1 MQRQRLGLEGLAEG
15 GEAAPEGGLAAQDQQ
30 QGDEVLQVDGGKR
43 QVDMAVAFGLDAQ
56 QDRAAVAETSP
67 VT

>member
-1 MQRQRLGLEGLAEG
+1 MKRQRLSLEGLAEG

-30 QGDEVLQVDGGKR
+30 QGDEMLQVDGGER
-43 QVDMAVAFGLDAQ
+43 QV
-56 QDRAAVAETSP
+56 ETSP